1 MAISASGVLAQSE
14 LANVKLEV
22 GKEAGEAVELSE
34 AATAVMELSEDD
46 GDVIPEPNSSLPIS
60 K

>member
-1 MAISASGVLAQSE
+1 MSAGGVLAQSE
-14 LANVKLEV
+14 LTNVKIELGE
-22 GKEAGEAVELSE
+22 EAGEAVELSE

-46 GDVIPEPNSSLPIS
+46 GDVIPEPNSSLPMS